1 MTNTDGS
8 GAERPNVM
16 AVKVELVK
24 EFLLDRIRDRVLER
38 VDEELPTGTREAL
51 TRVSDLLGA
60 AVPERLAREG
70 YLTRVVE
77 VEMFEPARR
86 PIPWLAERVQIAGA
100 RGLAD
105 VAAELAREEPE
116 AKPPPGPDAPA
127 SWRIPGP
134 GGHVRHFL
142 ALMSAAAL
150 AREAREAVDEVALK
164 RAWMFGFYVRCCEE
178 ALGGR

>member
-1 MTNTDGS
+1 MSDTDGS

-24 EFLLDRIRDRVLER
+24 EFLLDRIRERVLER
-38 VDEELPTGTREAL
+38 VDEVESSDTREAL
-51 TRVSDLLGA
+51 ARVSELLGG
-60 AVPERLAREG
+60 AVPARLAREG

-86 PIPWLAERVQIAGA
+86 PIPWLAERVQMAGP

-150 AREAREAVDEVALK
+150 PAEARGAVDEVVLK

-178 ALGGR
+178 ALTT